1 MGRLGTFVPRLV
13 ALTAVWLLATTALT
27 YAAAQRQNAATT
39 TPPVTT
45 ASAAAAPQVVVVP
58 DVRRQAY
65 VFAEGTLGD
74 SGFAWRVE
82 GAVRG
87 FASNTVVS
95 QTPAPGTRLLDTG
108 APTIV
113 LHLEKGK
120 GVAQNGVAQ
129 DFSPNAG
136 TAVKLADLAVAPA
149 AKPAVKPVKRK
160 ALTALPKVA
169 SKPTAKAPA
178 KRAPAKR
185 SPDFTVPDAK
195 REPLNEIPLTKRAQN
210 LLRWIE
216 SNPKATDANVKYWL
230 YQHSW
235 IVAGA
240 RMGWWHGSDALAT
253 LVQVDSRVFAAWGIG
268 AGSRQV
274 ARDALAYTE
283 AKSK

>member
-27 YAAAQRQNAATT
+27 YAAAQRMNTATT
-39 TPPVTT
+39 TPPVTA
-45 ASAAAAPQVVVVP
+45 ASAAATPQVVVVP

-74 SGFAWRVE
+74 SGFGWRVE

-95 QTPAPGTRLLDTG
+95 QTPAPGTRLVDTG
-108 APTIV
+108 SPTIV

-129 DFSPNAG
+129 DSSPTKG
-136 TAVKLADLAVAPA
+136 TVVKLADLTVAPV
-149 AKPAVKPVKRK
+149 VKPVKRATVK
-160 ALTALPKVA
+160 AAPTALPKVA

-185 SPDFTVPDAK
+185 NPDFIVPDAK
-195 REPLNEIPLTKRAQN
+195 REPLSEIPLTKRAQN

-253 LVQVDSRVFAAWGIG
+253 LIQVDSRVFEAWGIG
-268 AGSRQV
+268 ASSRQV